1 MGIDPEESVM
11 KAQVYD
17 RIQTIT
23 DIKIKFSQ
31 RSIPKGTIGTI
42 LECYKYPQENYSV
55 DLTIPDST
63 ISGGFDYENVILSP
77 EQFIVVNNTPEA
89 EQLKSAYRDIH
100 YEVPPLENPETAGM
114 NNSDYPSPQ
123 NFPPQ

>member
-1 MGIDPEESVM
+1 MGIHGEDRVM

-17 RIQTIT
+17 RIQTI
-23 DIKIKFSQ
+23 IEIQIKFSQ

-63 ISGGFDYENVILSP
+63 MSGGFDYENIILSP
-77 EQFIVVNNTPEA
+77 DQFIVVNNTPEA
-89 EQLKSAYRDIH
+89 EQLKSTYRDIH
-100 YEVPPLENPETAGM
+100 YEVPQVENPDTTGM
-114 NNSDYPSPQ
+114 NHSNHPSPQ
-123 NFPPQ
+123 KFPQK

>member
-1 MGIDPEESVM
+1 M

-23 DIKIKFSQ
+23 DIEIKFSQ

-42 LECYKYPQENYSV
+42 LECYKYPQETYSV
-55 DLTIPDST
+55 DLTIPDSS
-63 ISGGFDYENVILSP
+63 ISGGFDYENVILTP

-100 YEVPPLENPETAGM
+100 YEAPPVEHPQSADMKM
-114 NNSDYPSPQ
+114 NHSNYPAPQ
-123 NFPPQ
+123 QFPPQ

>member
-1 MGIDPEESVM
+1 M

-17 RIQTIT
+17 RIETI
-23 DIKIKFSQ
+23 IEIQIKFRQ

-63 ISGGFDYENVILSP
+63 ISGGFDYENIILSP
-77 EQFIVVNNTPEA
+77 EQFIVVNDTPEA
-89 EQLKSAYRDIH
+89 EQLKSTYRDIH
-100 YEVPPLENPETAGM
+100 YEVPKIENPDCASM
-114 NNSDYPSPQ
+114 NPLSNHSNPIFPQ
-123 NFPPQ
+123 K